1 MRSYDERLD
10 QFLSRA
16 AKVFADQG
24 YHSATMRDL
33 AAATDMSLAGM
44 YYYVRG
50 KEELLYRIQERC
62 FLRVLTGAERALAG
76 LGDADPRERLQA
88 FIRHHV
94 TVSAAHLAAMKTL
107 VHYMVES
114 GVAILELDDPPAN
127 TYTHEMMRQLD
138 DAILKA
144 RFDDTAHVLVLR
156 GHGDKF
162 FSAGANISMLNSVT
176 PRFKYYF
183 CLHANETLNR
193 LEHTPK
199 LTIAALNGHTV
210 GGGLEI
216 AMACDIRHAHENAG
230 KIGLPEV
237 NLGVLP
243 GTGGTQRL
251 ARIVGKPRA
260 IEMMVKGETFSF
272 DKAKELGLINEVFPP
287 GDYWEQV
294 MLYAKQFCPPHKAS
308 KAVGLIK
315 RSVQSGAEI
324 PFESGLTLEREL
336 QQQLFQS
343 EDAKEGIA
351 AYVEKRVA
359 EFKGR

>member
-1 MRSYDERLD
+1 MATLTERP
-10 QFLSRA
+10 
-16 AKVFADQG
+16 
-24 YHSATMRDL
+24 T
-33 AAATDMSLAGM
+33 
-44 YYYVRG
+44 
-50 KEELLYRIQERC
+50 ER
-62 FLRVLTGAERALAG
+62 
-76 LGDADPRERLQA
+76 
-88 FIRHHV
+88 
-94 TVSAAHLAAMKTL
+94 KTL
-107 VHYMVES
+107 VHYRVDA

-127 TYTHEMMRQLD
+127 TYTYEMMRQLD
-138 DAILKA
+138 EAILAA
-144 RFDDTAHVLVLR
+144 RFDDAVHVLLVR

-162 FSAGANISMLNSVT
+162 FSAGANIAYLNSIT
-176 PRFKYYF
+176 PRYKYFF

-193 LEHTPK
+193 LEQTPK

-216 AMACDIRHAHENAG
+216 AMACDLRVAKENGG

-251 ARIVGKPRA
+251 PRIVGKPRA
-260 IEMMVKGETFSF
+260 IEMMAKGETFSF
-272 DKAKELGLINEVFPP
+272 ERAQELGLVNDVFPAA
-287 GDYWEQV
+287 DYWEQV
-294 MLYAKQFCPPHKAS
+294 TLYAKQFCPPAKAA

-315 RSVQSGAEI
+315 RAVQSGAEV
-324 PFESGLTLEREL
+324 PFESGLAIEREL